1 MKNLKNN
8 STTAHEF
15 FYNNYQD
22 GKSSNLWFEQI
33 GNVKKIYSYSSCIG
47 AWFINQEIFFYYSP
61 FYSSTTS
68 KHQSLMLGA
77 MPYNL
82 RTFKVGSFIS
92 IYNDLTF
99 ESLLNESINFEK
111 ENLKDL
117 FNKQI
122 KAKKHI
128 YFTQNSFEQLHS
140 KLIEINELDK
150 AKDFFT
156 WFKTSFDFEL
166 ININS
171 EKRKK
176 FLQAE
181 KEKNKRNH
189 EEKINKFLS
198 YESNFIQIDF
208 ELLRLKKN
216 ELNIVETSKNIE
228 IPKDVLLR
236 YYNQWN
242 NNELKQGSKIL
253 NFSVNSVSDSQI
265 VIGCHKFKKLYVK
278 QFINSLNN

>member
-8 STTAHEF
+8 STVAHEF
-15 FYNNYQD
+15 FYNNYQE
-22 GKSSNLWFEQI
+22 GKSSSFWFEQI

-47 AWFINQEIFFYYSP
+47 GWFIDQEIFFYYSP

-82 RTFKVGSFIS
+82 KTFKVGSFINR
-92 IYNDLTF
+92 YTDL

-122 KAKKHI
+122 KAKKYV
-128 YFTQNSFEQLHS
+128 YFTKNSFEQLHS

-156 WFKTSFDFEL
+156 WFKTSFDFDL

-181 KEKNKRNH
+181 KERNKRNQ

-198 YESNFIQIDF
+198 YDSNFIRLDF

-216 ELNIVETSKNIE
+216 NLNIVETSKNVE

-236 YYNQWN
+236 YWNQWN

-253 NFSVNSVSDSQI
+253 NFSVSSVSDSQI
-265 VIGCHKFKKLYVK
+265 VIGCHKFKKTYVN
-278 QFINSLNN
+278 QFINSLNL